1 MFDMT
6 GIDFEAFAENYR
18 DAQVYQRRAEQ
29 FRREGQ
35 HATVVFDVAAVA
47 LERYLIALCELYGR
61 KPRNHNYTCLMDDA
75 ETMIDFPPLL
85 NKEIRSLDLIFGI
98 CPLDDYHHGSPETS
112 DADRVRSMCNQV
124 RKLFDQTRIKLL
136 GDTFKDHQK

>member
-1 MFDMT
+1 MADMT
-6 GIDFEAFAENYR
+6 EIDFEAFTENYR
-18 DAQVYQRRAEQ
+18 DAQVYQHRAEQ
-29 FRREGQ
+29 FRHEGQ

-75 ETMIDFPPLL
+75 EEMIDFPPLL

-98 CPLDDYHHGSPETS
+98 CSLDDYHHGSPETS
-112 DADRVRSMCNQV
+112 DADRVRSMCNEV
-124 RKLFDQTRIKLL
+124 WKLFDQKRIALL
-136 GDTFKDHQK
+136 GDVFKDHQK